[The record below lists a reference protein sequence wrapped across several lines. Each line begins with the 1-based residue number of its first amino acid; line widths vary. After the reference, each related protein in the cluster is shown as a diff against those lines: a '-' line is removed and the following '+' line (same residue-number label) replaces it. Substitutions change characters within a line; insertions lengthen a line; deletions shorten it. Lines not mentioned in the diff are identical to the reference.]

1 MSMDDLRK
9 KIDNID
15 EKLLGLFEERM
26 KVVSEV
32 AAFKKAN
39 NLPTLD
45 REREAEKMRALFGKT
60 SPQIEPLAYTLFDT
74 LFELSRSYQNTV
86 RESTSSIYK
95 EISHAI
101 ENTDKLFPV
110 SATVACQ
117 GVEGAFSQIA
127 CERIFKRP
135 EIQYFKTF
143 DSVFSAIE
151 NGFCNYGML
160 PLENS
165 TAGSV
170 NKIYDLM
177 QSKDFKIVK
186 SVRLKIDH
194 NLVAPKDVRLE
205 DVREIFSHEQA
216 LSQCAGYLEQ
226 LGNNIK
232 ITQCEN
238 TAEAAQIV
246 ADSDRK
252 DAAAI
257 CSSNCIQ
264 LYDLNCLAKD
274 IQDKSNNYTRFICIS
289 KKLEIYPG
297 ADRTSIMLVLPHR
310 PGALYKALA
319 RFYALGINL
328 IKLES
333 RPLPD
338 RDFQFMF
345 YFDLETSVYSEEFA
359 KLMEGMQEFCQE
371 FKYLGSYTESV

>member
-1 MSMDDLRK
+1 MSLDDLRN
-9 KIDNID
+9 KIDSID
-15 EKLLGLFEERM
+15 QKLLDLFEERM
-26 KVVSEV
+26 NVVSEIAV
-32 AAFKKAN
+32 FKKAN

-45 REREAEKMRALFGKT
+45 REREAEKLRSLGKIN
-60 SPQIEPLAYTLFDT
+60 PRIEPLAHTLFDT
-74 LFELSRSYQNTV
+74 LFELSRSYQSTV
-86 RESTSSIYK
+86 RESSSGLYR

-101 ENTDKLFPV
+101 ENTGKLFPA

-135 EIQYFKTF
+135 DIQYLRTF

-151 NGFCNYGML
+151 NGFCDYGML

-177 QSKDFKIVK
+177 QSRNFKIVK

-194 NLVAPKDVRLE
+194 NLVAPGDVRLE
-205 DVREIFSHEQA
+205 DIREVFSHEQA
-216 LSQCAGYLEQ
+216 ISQCSGFLEQ
-226 LGNNIK
+226 LGSNVK
-232 ITQCEN
+232 ITRLEN
-238 TAEAAQIV
+238 TAEAARKV
-246 ADSDRK
+246 AESGRK

-257 CSSNCIQ
+257 CSSNCVQ

-274 IQDKSNNYTRFICIS
+274 IQDRSNNYTRFICIS
-289 KKLEIYPG
+289 KQLEIYPG

-345 YFDLETSVYSEEFA
+345 YFDLETSIYSEEFA

-371 FKYLGSYTESV
+371 FKYLGSYTELV

>member
-1 MSMDDLRK
+1 MSLDELRK

-15 EKLLGLFEERM
+15 ERLLNLFEERM
-26 KVVSEV
+26 NVVSEI
-32 AAFKKAN
+32 AAYKHAN

-45 REREAEKMRALFGKT
+45 RGREAEKLRTLSGKIN
-60 SPQIEPLAYTLFDT
+60 PQLEPLAHTLFET
-74 LFELSRSYQNTV
+74 LFELSRSHQNTM
-86 RESTSSIYK
+86 RESTSSLYR
-95 EISHAI
+95 EICHAI
-101 ENTDKLFPV
+101 ENTDKLFPA
-110 SATVACQ
+110 SAAVACQ

-177 QSKDFKIVK
+177 QSRDFKIVK

-194 NLVAPKDVRLE
+194 NLVAPKGIRLE
-205 DVREIFSHEQA
+205 DIREIFSHEQA
-216 LSQCAGYLEQ
+216 ISQCAGYLEQ
-226 LGNNIK
+226 FGSEVK
-232 ITQCEN
+232 ITRCEN
-238 TAEAAQIV
+238 TAEAAQMV
-246 ADSDRK
+246 AGLGRK

-257 CSSNCIQ
+257 CSWSCIK

-274 IQDKSNNYTRFICIS
+274 IQDRSNNYTRFICIS
-289 KKLEIYPG
+289 KQLEIYPG
-297 ADRTSIMLVLPHR
+297 ADRTSIMLVLPHK
-310 PGALYKALA
+310 PGSLYKALA

-345 YFDLETSVYSEEFA
+345 YFDLETSVYSKEFA
-359 KLMEGMQEFCQE
+359 KLLEGMQEFCEE
-371 FKYLGSYTESV
+371 FKYLGSYTETV